1 MGIEIYDDGKV
12 SNVETINQNIH
23 SGKLISQY
31 SKQFETL
38 LMKQINENNSVP
50 TAAKQFNNNSSH
62 QQRKSNNNFS
72 QPSKM
77 TKSQPV
83 AANRS

>member
-1 MGIEIYDDGKV
+1 MGNEDYDDVKV

-50 TAAKQFNNNSSH
+50 TAAKQFNNSSN
-62 QQRKSNNNFS
+62 QQRRSNNNFS

-77 TKSQPV
+77 TKSPV